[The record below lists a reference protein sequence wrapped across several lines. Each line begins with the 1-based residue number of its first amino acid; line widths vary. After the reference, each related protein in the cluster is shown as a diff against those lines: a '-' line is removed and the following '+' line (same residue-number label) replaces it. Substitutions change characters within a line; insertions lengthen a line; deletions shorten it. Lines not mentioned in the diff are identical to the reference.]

1 MPELGLCPGAPLS
14 QEQVPKNR
22 LLPWVDSTH
31 LHVPL
36 GPHTWTLENWCV
48 SQALL
53 GHHTNSDSCFL
64 MARTFQEHEG
74 HVKVHQAYRSEMWH
88 FPTFTV
94 PVDLCSR
101 GGAVKKTNPPQ
112 TKMILEVSEL
122 SGAFPKRGS
131 LLTLYDPRAA
141 LIKTLFFLVIY
152 LTRSSSKIRMGLK
165 PEVPKQNFIQPSH
178 LYLRSP
184 LGRCGWPQEA
194 PNKHFWHG
202 YLKHFSMR
210 QEEGS

>member
-1 MPELGLCPGAPLS
+1 
-14 QEQVPKNR
+14 
-22 LLPWVDSTH
+22 
-31 LHVPL
+31 
-36 GPHTWTLENWCV
+36 
-48 SQALL
+48 
-53 GHHTNSDSCFL
+53 

-74 HVKVHQAYRSEMWH
+74 HVKVHQAYRSEMLWH

-141 LIKTLFFLVIY
+141 LIKTLFFFFFSVIY
-152 LTRSSSKIRMGLK
+152 LTRSSSKISMG
-165 PEVPKQNFIQPSH
+165 
-178 LYLRSP
+178 
-184 LGRCGWPQEA
+184 
-194 PNKHFWHG
+194 
-202 YLKHFSMR
+202 
-210 QEEGS
+210 